1 MTTTP
6 RQNLDGK
13 RFDVVILGGGIN
25 GAAIARECVRA
36 HKTVLLVEQNDFGS
50 GTTSRATRIIHGGLR
65 YLEYGELG
73 LVRESLRERET
84 LLAESGHLV
93 RPLNF
98 LLAMPQDSHRS
109 ALAVRFG
116 LWLYRRI
123 ARRKPIH
130 DPKSDRRRL
139 EQLLDHGQ
147 HWSVFSY
154 EDAQC
159 EYPERLIIEWLI
171 EAVTFGAVVRNY
183 TEALEVQR
191 SDGFIT
197 GVRLRDRVTA
207 EEYTVEAD
215 WIINATGPWADAV
228 CRRSNIK
235 TDEPLIG
242 GVRGAHILLPMI
254 TAAPKAAV
262 YTEAIDGRPIFVI
275 PWAGQLLVGTTEV
288 RDTRDPAQATAS
300 ADEITYL
307 LKSVQRLFPSAK
319 FGFHDIRAAFAGI
332 RPLPHITERTP
343 NSVTRR
349 HFLIDH
355 TDDGAQHMI
364 SIIGGKLTTAASLAR
379 QCARAMGIN
388 VPEPKGYAVIP
399 VNFNDFETDNGGS
412 VENLGR
418 NELANVGTGVHARP
432 TRAVARALLELS
444 EFARIPSASV
454 KAIGQLFG
462 HAAPRVFNVIQIDD
476 AYREPICPHTDHLVG
491 EAVYAARSEFAVT
504 LADILLRRVPVALG
518 PCWSEECTRIA
529 AQNIG
534 AALHWT
540 PERTAIQADDF
551 QEEYDRF
558 LRKPTL
564 I

>member
-1 MTTTP
+1 MTTTA

-25 GAAIARECVRA
+25 GAAIARECARA
-36 HKTVLLVEQNDFGS
+36 HKTVLLVEQNDFAS

-65 YLEYGELG
+65 YLEHGELG
-73 LVRESLRERET
+73 LVRESLRERER
-84 LLAESGHLV
+84 LLSENGHLV

-98 LLAMPQDSHRS
+98 LLALPHDSRRS

-123 ARRKPIH
+123 ARRPPIR
-130 DPKSDRRRL
+130 DPRDDRRRL

-147 HWSVFSY
+147 HWSIFTY

-159 EYPERLIIEWLI
+159 EYPERLIVEWLI

-183 TEALEVQR
+183 TEALEVER

-215 WIINATGPWADAV
+215 WIINATGPWADTI

-242 GVRGAHILLPMI
+242 GVRGAHILLPTMI
-254 TAAPKAAV
+254 GGPKSAV
-262 YTEAIDGRPIFVI
+262 YTEAVDGRPIFVI

-288 RDTRDPAQATAS
+288 RDTRDPAQASPS
-300 ADEITYL
+300 ADEISYL
-307 LKSVQRLFPSAK
+307 LKSFQRMFPDAK
-319 FGFHDIRAAFAGI
+319 FGFYDIRAAFAGI

-355 TDDGAQHMI
+355 ADDGAQHMI
-364 SIIGGKLTTAASLAR
+364 SVIGGKLTTAASLAR
-379 QCARAMGIN
+379 ECVRAMGVN
-388 VPEPKGYAVIP
+388 VPEPKGYVPITA
-399 VNFNDFETDNGGS
+399 DFHD
-412 VENLGR
+412 LDHR
-418 NELANVGTGVHARP
+418 QFDRELV
-432 TRAVARALLELS
+432 
-444 EFARIPSASV
+444 EFARMNLASV
-454 KAIGQLFG
+454 RAITLLFG
-462 HAAPRVFNVIQIDD
+462 HAAPRIFNVIQIDD
-476 AYREPICPHTDHLVG
+476 SYREPICPHTDHLVG
-491 EAVYAARSEFAVT
+491 EAVYAARNEFALT

-518 PCWSEECTRIA
+518 PCWSEECTKIA

-540 PERTAIQADDF
+540 PERIAIQADDF

-558 LRKPTL
+558 LRKPGA
-564 I
+564 

>member
-1 MTTTP
+1 MTTAP

-36 HKTVLLVEQNDFGS
+36 HKTVLLVEQNDFAS

-73 LVRESLRERET
+73 LVRESLREREM
-84 LLAESGHLV
+84 LLAEDGHLV

-98 LLAMPQDSHRS
+98 LLALPHDSRRS

-130 DPKSDRRRL
+130 DAKDDRRRL

-147 HWSVFSY
+147 QWSVFSY

-159 EYPERLIIEWLI
+159 EYPERLIAGWLV
-171 EAVTFGAVVRNY
+171 ETATFGSVFRNY
-183 TEALEVQR
+183 TEALEVER
-191 SDGFIT
+191 NHGLVT

-207 EEYTVEAD
+207 EEYTAKSD
-215 WIINATGPWADAV
+215 WIINATGPWADAI
-228 CRRSNIK
+228 CRRSNIE
-235 TDEPLIG
+235 TDDPLIG

-254 TAAPKAAV
+254 NTAPKAAI
-262 YTEAIDGRPIFVI
+262 YTEALDGRPVFVI

-288 RDTRDPAQATAS
+288 RDNRDPSQVTAS
-300 ADEITYL
+300 KEEVAYL
-307 LKSVQRLFPSAK
+307 LKCFQRLFPSTG

-349 HFLIDH
+349 HFLVDH
-355 TDDGAQHMI
+355 ADDGAQNMI
-364 SIIGGKLTTAASLAR
+364 SVIGGKLTTAASLAR
-379 QCARAMGIN
+379 ECARAMGIN
-388 VPEPKGYAVIP
+388 VPEPKGYAAIT
-399 VNFNDFETDNGGS
+399 DFDNTALHQLDRELGG
-412 VENLGR
+412 
-418 NELANVGTGVHARP
+418 
-432 TRAVARALLELS
+432 
-444 EFARIPSASV
+444 FARIPFSSV
-454 KAIGQLFG
+454 KAITRLFG
-462 HAAPRVFNVIQIDD
+462 AAGPRVFKVIQQNDSF
-476 AYREPICPHTDHLVG
+476 RKPICPHTHHLVG
-491 EAVYAARSEFAVT
+491 EAVYAARNEFAVT

-534 AALHWT
+534 TALHWT
-540 PERTAIQADDF
+540 PERIAIQADDF

-558 LRKPTL
+558 LRKPSAADSQ
-564 I
+564 